1 MPRSRKQSRRNV
13 LIARFSALGDIAMTI
28 PVVYNAC
35 AANPDMNFY
44 FLTRRHPASMF
55 INPPANLTPVPIDT
69 DDYKG
74 IGGMFRLAGE
84 LRRRYHIDLF
94 LDLHDMLRT
103 RILGLALW
111 LSGVKVRRI
120 RKGRAEKRALTRHK
134 DKVLVQLTPT
144 IQRYRN
150 VFDRAMIPNTEDF
163 HSLFGSGKGPV
174 EAFSAVSGPKGT
186 EEKWLA
192 VAPFARHA
200 GKIYPLEQMRKVVD
214 HYAARPEWKVFILGF
229 GPEETV
235 EIDRLADGRPNVVN
249 MARARLG
256 IGAELSLL
264 SHCDVMLSMDSANMH
279 MASLVGL
286 RAVTVWGATHPYTG
300 FMGWNQDL
308 ADVAQIE
315 LGCRPCSVFGNKPCK
330 RGDYQCLNGI
340 PPQMIISRI
349 GE

>member
-1 MPRSRKQSRRNV
+1 MARSRKNV
-13 LIARFSALGDIAMTI
+13 LVARFSALGDIAMAI

-35 AANPDMNFY
+35 AANPDMQFY
-44 FLTRRHPASMF
+44 FLTRKHPATLF
-55 INPPANLTPVPIDT
+55 INPPENLTVVPVNT

-74 IGGMFRLAGE
+74 VGGMFRLAGE
-84 LRRRYHIDLF
+84 LRGKFGVDLF
-94 LDLHDMLRT
+94 LDLHDVLRT

-111 LSGVKVRRI
+111 LRGVKVKRI
-120 RKGRAEKRALTRHK
+120 RKGRGEKRALTRHK
-134 DKVLVQLTPT
+134 NKVLVQLTPT
-144 IQRYRN
+144 LQRYRS

-163 HSLFGSGKGPV
+163 KSLFGDGKGSAK
-174 EAFSAVSGPKGT
+174 AFASVTDPKKDG
-186 EEKWLA
+186 EKWLA

-200 GKIYPLEQMRKVVD
+200 GKIYPLDLMSKVID
-214 HYAARPEWKVFILGF
+214 HYADKPEWKIFILGF
-229 GPEETV
+229 GPKET
-235 EIDRLADGRPNVVN
+235 EQIDMLAGSRKNVVN
-249 MARARLG
+249 MARAALG

-308 ADVAQIE
+308 GDVAQIDMT
-315 LGCRPCSVFGNKPCK
+315 CRPCSVFGNKPCK
-330 RGDYQCLNGI
+330 RGDYHCLKGI
-340 PPQMIISRI
+340 PPSLIVSKI

>member
-1 MPRSRKQSRRNV
+1 MPRSHNNV

-35 AANPDMNFY
+35 AANPDMHFY
-44 FLTRRHPASMF
+44 FLTRRHPAALF
-55 INPPANLTPVPIDT
+55 INPPANLTPVAIET

-74 IGGMFRLAGE
+74 VAGMFRLAGQ
-84 LRRRYHIDLF
+84 LRRKYRIDLF
-94 LDLHDMLRT
+94 LDLHDVLRT
-103 RILGLALW
+103 RILGLALR
-111 LSGVKVRRI
+111 LRGVKVKRI
-120 RKGRAEKRALTRHK
+120 RKGRGEKRALTRHNN
-134 DKVLVQLTPT
+134 KVLVQLTPT

-163 HSLFGSGKGPV
+163 RSLFQNGKGPV
-174 EAFSAVSGPKGT
+174 EAFATVSGPKVSG
-186 EEKWLA
+186 EKWLA

-214 HYAARPEWKVFILGF
+214 HYAAKPEWKVFILGF
-229 GPEETV
+229 GPDETA
-235 EIDRLADGRPNVVN
+235 EIDRLSDGRPNVVN
-249 MARARLG
+249 MARVRLG

-300 FMGWNQDL
+300 FMGWNQQL
-308 ADVAQIE
+308 QDVAQIE
-315 LGCRPCSVFGNKPCK
+315 LGCRPCSVFGNKPCM
-330 RGDYQCLNGI
+330 RGDFQCLRGL
-340 PPQMIISRI
+340 PPSLIISRI